1 MAKSITI
8 NNTKGINNF
17 QFVFPEQK
25 GVYLLVGTNGV
36 GKTTLLICMDRI
48 CNSYAFARGF
58 AQPKN
63 IPNYDEYQNASIRY
77 DIDNTCV
84 SFRKRRA
91 KWAATPKKHNAELLS
106 EFGYSSSIFIKADS
120 KRIDATA
127 EEIERGRILSADLN
141 IIETLNRIFETE
153 KYNNLKKLKVGHGR
167 GRTPSFFNV
176 IKDGDKYYTEK
187 RFSTGEIAILRL
199 IEKINEAPNGAL
211 VLLDEAEMALHP
223 RVQVNL
229 LKYLKDKAQE
239 KDLMVFISTHSPTL
253 IKATKPSQIILLES
267 NANGIIQTETPC
279 YPARAVGR
287 IDYEESNIY
296 DYIFFVEDDMAR
308 AVLKSFVLRY
318 MSIAEQHSSEL
329 VSIVPVGGYY
339 ETAKLAVITKDQLFG
354 KSKVFAFVDADA
366 FDDLQHKPKFS
377 ELLTTDSFYI
387 RSLSVTPEVF
397 FIGTLLQANDETKN
411 EFRRLFHNEIDSITR
426 SADFQNCTA
435 GNDRWQAKLQFNV
448 FVNKCI
454 RTSGDNETM
463 VKNNLINL
471 LVDCITDAQVR
482 NILGPVFNSH

>member
-48 CNSYAFARGF
+48 CNSYAFARGYTKT
-58 AQPKN
+58 KN

-318 MSIAEQHSSEL
+318 MSIAEQHSSAL
-329 VSIVPVGGYY
+329 VSIVPVGGFY
-339 ETAKLAVITKDQLFG
+339 ETARLAIVTRNQLFG
-354 KSKVFAFVDADA
+354 TSKVFAFVDTDA
-366 FDDLQHKPKFS
+366 FEDLDNKPKFS
-377 ELLTTDSFYI
+377 DLLNTDRFYI
-387 RSLSVTPEVF
+387 RDLSVTPEVF
-397 FIGTLLQANDETKN
+397 FVDKLLNSDDTLKN
-411 EFRRLFHNEIDSITR
+411 KFRVLFHNEIDTVVNCSEFRNCRAENERKRAKKQFDVFIDKCVR
-426 SADFQNCTA
+426 S
-435 GNDRWQAKLQFNV
+435 
-448 FVNKCI
+448 
-454 RTSGDNETM
+454 SGDSESI
-463 VKNNLINL
+463 VIISLINL
-471 LVDCITDAQVR
+471 LVDRIDNAQVQR
-482 NILGPVFNSH
+482 ILGPVFNCR

>member
-58 AQPKN
+58 TQPKN

-253 IKATKPSQIILLES
+253 IKATKPSRIILLES

-318 MSIAEQHSSEL
+318 MSIAEQHSSAL

-426 SADFQNCTA
+426 SSDFQNCTA

>member
-1 MAKSITI
+1 MLSKLQIYRKSLA
-8 NNTKGINNF
+8 GCG
-17 QFVFPEQK
+17 
-25 GVYLLVGTNGV
+25 GVVMY
-36 GKTTLLICMDRI
+36 
-48 CNSYAFARGF
+48 F
-58 AQPKN
+58 
-63 IPNYDEYQNASIRY
+63 
-77 DIDNTCV
+77 
-84 SFRKRRA
+84 
-91 KWAATPKKHNAELLS
+91 
-106 EFGYSSSIFIKADS
+106 
-120 KRIDATA
+120 
-127 EEIERGRILSADLN
+127 ILSKWDFYFTM
-141 IIETLNRIFETE
+141 IMIFKKFVSTCYCNLR

-267 NANGIIQTETPC
+267 NANRIIQTETPC

-318 MSIAEQHSSEL
+318 MSIAEQHSSAL
-329 VSIVPVGGYY
+329 V
-339 ETAKLAVITKDQLFG
+339 
-354 KSKVFAFVDADA
+354 
-366 FDDLQHKPKFS
+366 
-377 ELLTTDSFYI
+377 
-387 RSLSVTPEVF
+387 
-397 FIGTLLQANDETKN
+397 
-411 EFRRLFHNEIDSITR
+411 
-426 SADFQNCTA
+426 
-435 GNDRWQAKLQFNV
+435 
-448 FVNKCI
+448 
-454 RTSGDNETM
+454 
-463 VKNNLINL
+463 
-471 LVDCITDAQVR
+471 
-482 NILGPVFNSH
+482 